1 MSASPVFCLCFVTIQ
16 NHLTQ
21 AYPDPSVRALP
32 NFCAAFFLNYSLDV
46 WIAQLCPPLCAV
58 MFFPALENISIG

>member
-32 NFCAAFFLNYSLDV
+32 NFCAAFFLNYSLDM
-46 WIAQLCPPLCAV
+46 WIA
-58 MFFPALENISIG
+58 